1 MAPNHYFAFN
11 AGLMDMY
18 PIRVDRDSLA
28 QTWPVALLLAAFVV
42 LLAVVVLLV
51 WGMTKM
57 APLAPVER
65 YGTRFVFRNGDHLP
79 SCPAWHLRGNLRS
92 YSLSFSNREREA
104 PSARTPLLVSQGKGL
119 RYMQQRSCASLT
131 AGEIH
136 VNADLEWDSFVM
148 QD

>member
-65 YGTRFVFRNGDHLP
+65 
-79 SCPAWHLRGNLRS
+79 
-92 YSLSFSNREREA
+92 EREA

-131 AGEIH
+131 AAEIH